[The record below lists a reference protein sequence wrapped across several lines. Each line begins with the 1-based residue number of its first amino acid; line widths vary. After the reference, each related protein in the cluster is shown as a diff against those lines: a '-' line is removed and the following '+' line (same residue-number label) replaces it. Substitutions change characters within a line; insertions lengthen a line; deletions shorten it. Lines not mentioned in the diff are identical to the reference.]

1 MKVLLVSGSVSSSGH
16 GTVYLKNIHKNLEDI
31 DTDVFVPNDAILTDT
46 NIDIDRMH
54 KSDLSFSK
62 LSRQNYAKYGKMGM
76 VKRGFDRVSNGI
88 KFHKDLV
95 KYLKT
100 KNYDVVHI
108 LDSEYISY
116 WYLAKKLKNKPI
128 KLVYTLHASDFNLQS
143 FSIGSVYK
151 YLVKSLLNTSFSKTA
166 HVVCHGEWIKDRLVL
181 SFPKLKNKISGI
193 DYPSNA
199 YSQIDKN
206 KLKAELGLPLDKT
219 IISFLGMIRRD
230 KKIEVAIQT
239 IKQLPDN
246 FHFVI
251 AGSLSDYRLEEI
263 ESLIKEAKIENRV
276 TKTLKYLSLKEYE
289 DNFKASDIFLS
300 THSDSFPSA
309 SGPVSDARSYGVPV
323 VVPPNGQLDMYV
335 NINKVGQ
342 VAKSHNAKD
351 FAEACLLVNSNIDQ
365 YKNNV
370 IKVSKSLSWK
380 SFVNR
385 HISIYNEENNEQ
397 NL

>member
-1 MKVLLVSGSVSSSGH
+1 MKVLLVSGSVSNSGH
-16 GTVYLKNIHKNLEDI
+16 GTVYLNNIHKNLKDI
-31 DTDVFVPNDAILTDT
+31 DTDIFVPKDAILGDT
-46 NIDIDRMH
+46 DIDVNSIH

-62 LSRQNYAKYGKMGM
+62 LSRQNYAKYGKLGI
-76 VKRGFDRVSNGI
+76 VKRGFDRVFNGI
-88 KFHKDLV
+88 KFHKDL
-95 KYLKT
+95 LKHLKI

-116 WYLAKKLKNKPI
+116 WYLAKKLKNKHVR
-128 KLVYTLHASDFNLQS
+128 LVYTLHASDFNLQS
-143 FSIGSVYK
+143 FTIGSVYK
-151 YLVKSLLNTSFSKTA
+151 YLIKTMLNKSFSKTA

-181 SFPKLKNKISGI
+181 AFPKLKNKISGI

-199 YSQIDKN
+199 YTKIDKDN
-206 KLKAELGLPLDKT
+206 LKAELGVPLDKT

-251 AGSLSDYRLEEI
+251 AGSLSDYKLEEI
-263 ESLIKEAKIENRV
+263 ESLIKEAKIESRV
-276 TKTLKYLSLKEYE
+276 TRTFKYLSLKEYE

-323 VVPPNGQLDMYV
+323 VVPPKGQLEMYV

-342 VAKSHNAKD
+342 VAKKHNAKD
-351 FAEACLLVNSNIDQ
+351 FADACLLVNNEINH

-370 IKVSKSLSWK
+370 IKVSQNLSWE
-380 SFVNR
+380 SFGNKHV
-385 HISIYNEENNEQ
+385 SIYNG
-397 NL
+397 